1 MNKVFLMG
9 YMGSGKSSLGKRL
22 SRKLGFEFIDL
33 DKLIEERSNMSIEQ
47 IFKEKGEQEFRLLE
61 QQALHSCFELQ
72 NVVIALG
79 GGTPCFFDNI
89 KLIQQNGVGVYL
101 KMSASALASRLKNAK
116 SIRPLIAG
124 MNEIEVL
131 EFIQQQLGER
141 EKYYL
146 RAQLIVNGLSIKMEE
161 LNKSLLEFLD
171 Q

>member
-1 MNKVFLMG
+1 MV

-22 SRKLGFEFIDL
+22 SRKLGFDFIDL
-33 DKLIEERSNMSIEQ
+33 DMLIEERSNMSIEQ
-47 IFKEKGEQEFRLLE
+47 IFKEKGEEEFRLLE
-61 QQALHSCFELQ
+61 QQALHSCFKLQ
-72 NVVIALG
+72 HVVIALG

-146 RAQLIVNGLSIKMEE
+146 RAQLIVNGLSVKVEE
-161 LNKSLLEFLD
+161 MNKSLLEFLE
-171 Q
+171 